1 LLSWRRHDPCLDHRS
16 KVIANRPDRPAY
28 CCFAG
33 LFGAPRNDDSPNA
46 SYGLGPE
53 REIETMA
60 TSEDGPG
67 TRPWRSQA
75 FAQPLILTVAGA
87 LAPLAVLLALS
98 ALASSEAE
106 ACTGLSCGWI
116 NYSGIMQGL
125 LIYAV
130 WLLITGFVVGRSSPD
145 SGLASRAILLAVAI
159 LSLTAIIG
167 ALVSDSQTKD
177 FIYIRDLVLGVVALA
192 LALFVPIRLGFAVGR
207 RVKDSGT
214 PR

>member
-1 LLSWRRHDPCLDHRS
+1 
-16 KVIANRPDRPAY
+16 
-28 CCFAG
+28 
-33 LFGAPRNDDSPNA
+33 
-46 SYGLGPE
+46 
-53 REIETMA
+53 MA
-60 TSEDGPG
+60 RSEDGPA

-87 LAPLAVLLALS
+87 VAPLATLLALS
-98 ALASSEAE
+98 ALRSSDAE

-145 SGLASRAILLAVAI
+145 SRLASRAILLAVAM

-167 ALVSDSQTKD
+167 ALVSDSPTKD
-177 FIYIRDLVLGVVALA
+177 PIYVRDLVLGVVALA
-192 LALFVPIRLGFAVGR
+192 LALFVPIRLGFVVGR
-207 RVKDSGT
+207 RVKDSG
-214 PR
+214 PPS